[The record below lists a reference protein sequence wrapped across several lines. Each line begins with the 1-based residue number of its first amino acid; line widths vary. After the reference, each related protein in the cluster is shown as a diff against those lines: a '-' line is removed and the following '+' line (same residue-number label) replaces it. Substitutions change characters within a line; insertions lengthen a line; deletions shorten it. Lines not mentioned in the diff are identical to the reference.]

1 LKKYLYILVVVVG
14 FLQIIGF
21 TLKNKTIRGIG
32 IASTSAPLPLVFT
45 KVKDVETFSN
55 QFFIDYTT
63 KENQKLSL
71 EITPKVYSK
80 IKGAYNRRNVYGAA
94 FSYAPLLDKKLL
106 NTILY
111 YSFCDKNLISEIGL
125 PQDATD
131 FTVRIVSRTNSPQKV
146 WKFKPN
152 CNNEKL

>member
-1 LKKYLYILVVVVG
+1 MRKYLYLFVVIIG
-14 FLQIIGF
+14 SLQIIGF
-21 TLKNKTIRGIG
+21 TTKNKTIRGIG
-32 IASTSAPLPLVFT
+32 VATTSSPLPLVFT

-63 KENQKLSL
+63 KDNQKFSL
-71 EITPKVYSK
+71 EITPEVYSK

-94 FSYAPLLDKKLL
+94 FSYAPVLNEKLL
-106 NTILY
+106 NAVLS
-111 YSFCDKNLISEIGL
+111 YSFCDKNLITEIGF
-125 PQDATD
+125 PKDAKD
-131 FTVRIVSRTNSPQKV
+131 FTMRIVSRTNSPKKV